1 MKIKRYF
8 ASDIRQ
14 AIRRVREEQGPDAV
28 ILSNR
33 KVEGGIEIVAAV
45 DYDESMFDSVPTE
58 PEQSQPTPIQPEA
71 RYDDFSHELKEDEF
85 RPSAASMRRSTATE
99 SRPQAR
105 PQSHQAARQS
115 QRPSQQAKPQSEPVD
130 PTAEPFYEQTHQAS
144 SLERQMSEVKRERR
158 HADPEWAQDPALVSM
173 KNELRELR
181 GLVEQQLSGF
191 AWGNME
197 RQHPLHARL
206 MRHLMQLGLTASES
220 KRIAMAVNEKSS
232 YEQAWRLALA
242 ILGQSLAITEDDI
255 LNDGGVVALV
265 GPTGVGKTTSIAK
278 LAARYTLR
286 HGAEKVALVTTD
298 NYRIG
303 AQEQLR
309 TFGRILGV
317 PVFVAK
323 DYQELEQTI
332 IELDDKELVLIDTAG
347 MSPRDMRLTEQL
359 SMLRSAVREV
369 KCYLV
374 LSANS
379 QVAGLEASVTTFQ
392 KVGLEG
398 CIISKIDESAS
409 LGEVLSTI
417 MSHNLPVA
425 YISDGQQ
432 VPEDLHPAR
441 SQDLVVRC
449 VEMAKKQNQSI
460 SDVAVELQFGKV
472 AVNA

>member
-33 KVEGGIEIVAAV
+33 RVEGGVEIVAAI
-45 DYDESMFDSVPTE
+45 DYDESLFVE
-58 PEQSQPTPIQPEA
+58 QAPESTTVSAATPMTS
-71 RYDDFSHELKEDEF
+71 RKNTDDYA
-85 RPSAASMRRSTATE
+85 RPSGNDQPYQSSMIDSSLLEKKRRSEFSEVSSKKVEAEHHLKRPGMPRE
-99 SRPQAR
+99 S
-105 PQSHQAARQS
+105 QSFSSKRKKPD
-115 QRPSQQAKPQSEPVD
+115 RPSHSLEWSQD
-130 PTAEPFYEQTHQAS
+130 PT
-144 SLERQMSEVKRERR
+144 MVG
-158 HADPEWAQDPALVSM
+158 M

-206 MRHLMQLGLTASES
+206 MRQLMVLGISAQES
-220 KRIAMAVNEKSS
+220 KRIAMAVNEKQSF
-232 YEQAWRLALA
+232 EQAWNLALA
-242 ILGQSLAITEDDI
+242 IMGQSLAITEDDI
-255 LNDGGVVALV
+255 LSEGGIVSLV
-265 GPTGVGKTTSIAK
+265 GPTGVGKTTTIAK

-286 HGAEKVALVTTD
+286 HGAGRVALITTD

-309 TFGRILGV
+309 TFGQILGA
-317 PVFVAK
+317 PVYVAK
-323 DYQELEQTI
+323 NYQELEQTI
-332 IELDDKELVLIDTAG
+332 EALDDKELVLIDTAG
-347 MSPRDMRLTEQL
+347 MSPSDLRLTEQL
-359 SMLRSAVREV
+359 SMLRDTLREV

-379 QVAGLEASVTTFQ
+379 QAAGLESSVTTFK

-409 LGEVLSTI
+409 LGEVLSVVL
-417 MSHNLPVA
+417 SHNLPIA

-441 SQDLVVRC
+441 SQDLVSRC
-449 VEMAKKQNQSI
+449 IDMAEKYNHSI
-460 SDVAVELQFGKV
+460 SDEAIELQFGKV
-472 AVNA
+472 AMNANV

>member
-33 KVEGGIEIVAAV
+33 RVEGGIEIVAAI
-45 DYDESMFDSVPTE
+45 DYDESMFEAPEERKSSSNPGSASQSNTFDSIEQRMMEKPDTTSISSS
-58 PEQSQPTPIQPEA
+58 PRKPAQSQPVSQHVPQTPIAPTVEKMNIPNQ
-71 RYDDFSHELKEDEF
+71 
-85 RPSAASMRRSTATE
+85 
-99 SRPQAR
+99 
-105 PQSHQAARQS
+105 RQVEWS
-115 QRPSQQAKPQSEPVD
+115 QD
-130 PTAEPFYEQTHQAS
+130 PT
-144 SLERQMSEVKRERR
+144 
-158 HADPEWAQDPALVSM
+158 LVSM
-173 KNELRELR
+173 KDELRELR

-191 AWGNME
+191 AWGSME

-206 MRHLMQLGLTASES
+206 MRQLMELGLRAQES
-220 KRIAMAVNEKSS
+220 KRIAMAVNEKFS
-232 YEQAWRLALA
+232 YEQGWNLALN
-242 ILGQSLAITEDDI
+242 ILSQSLSITEDDI
-255 LNDGGVVALV
+255 LSEGGVIALV

-286 HGAEKVALVTTD
+286 HGAGKVALVTTD

-309 TFGRILGV
+309 TFGKILGA
-317 PVFVAK
+317 PVHVAK
-323 DYQELEQTI
+323 NYQELEATI
-332 IELDDKELVLIDTAG
+332 DELDEYELVLVDTAG
-347 MSPRDMRLTEQL
+347 MSPQDLRLTEQL
-359 SMLRSAVREV
+359 SMLRSSMREV

-379 QVAGLEASVTTFQ
+379 QAAGLEASVKTFQ
-392 KVGLEG
+392 QVGLQG

-409 LGEVLSTI
+409 LGEVLSVI
-417 MSHNLPVA
+417 LSHNLPIA
-425 YISDGQQ
+425 YVSDGQQ

-441 SQDLVVRC
+441 SQELVNRC
-449 VEMAKKQNQSI
+449 VELADNNNFPI

-472 AVNA
+472 AMNANV

>member
-14 AIRRVREEQGPDAV
+14 AIRRVRDEQGPDAV

-33 KVEGGIEIVAAV
+33 RVEGGVEIVAAI
-45 DYDESMFDSVPTE
+45 DYDESLFSASASE
-58 PEQSQPTPIQPEA
+58 AAPTPTKAAAPAASRSDVGSSERA
-71 RYDDFSHELKEDEF
+71 LVDDHYHKSSAIDRLAPREVQRAEFS
-85 RPSAASMRRSTATE
+85 SAAENQSATTHPPTRSP
-99 SRPQAR
+99 SSSKPRVN
-105 PQSHQAARQS
+105 PQSTKHTQS
-115 QRPSQQAKPQSEPVD
+115 KPAVPGRSP
-130 PTAEPFYEQTHQAS
+130 HS
-144 SLERQMSEVKRERR
+144 M
-158 HADPEWAQDPALVSM
+158 EWEQDPALVGM

-206 MRHLMQLGLTASES
+206 MRQLMALGISAQES
-220 KRIAMAVNEKSS
+220 KRVARAVNEKQSF
-232 YEQAWRLALA
+232 EQAWNLALT
-242 ILGQSLAITEDDI
+242 IMTQSLAITEDDI
-255 LNDGGVVALV
+255 LSEGGIVSLV
-265 GPTGVGKTTSIAK
+265 GPTGVGKTTTIAK

-286 HGAEKVALVTTD
+286 HGAGRVALITTD

-309 TFGRILGV
+309 TFGQILGA
-317 PVFVAK
+317 PVYVAK
-323 DYQELEQTI
+323 NYQELEQTI
-332 IELDDKELVLIDTAG
+332 EMLDDKELVLIDTAG
-347 MSPRDMRLTEQL
+347 MSPSDMRLTEQL
-359 SMLRSAVREV
+359 SMLRNTLREV

-379 QVAGLEASVTTFQ
+379 QAAGLEASVETFK

-409 LGEVLSTI
+409 LGEVLSI
-417 MSHNLPVA
+417 VLSHNLPVA

-441 SQDLVVRC
+441 SQDLVSRC
-449 VEMAKKQNQSI
+449 IDMAEKYNHSI
-460 SDVAVELQFGKV
+460 SDEAIELQFGKV
-472 AVNA
+472 AVNANV

>member
-28 ILSNR
+28 ILSNKR
-33 KVEGGIEIVAAV
+33 VEGGIEIVAAI
-45 DYDESMFDSVPTE
+45 DYDESMFDESSD
-58 PEQSQPTPIQPEA
+58 QSAKASAPAAAPVQHHDSI
-71 RYDDFSHELKEDEF
+71 DE
-85 RPSAASMRRSTATE
+85 RMTSSPDVMSINHHAAQHSQHSQKTAE
-99 SRPQAR
+99 RVRPQPSVA
-105 PQSHQAARQS
+105 PQEIPQRRERSAPHHSEKNTPSSVQPQVEWS
-115 QRPSQQAKPQSEPVD
+115 QD
-130 PTAEPFYEQTHQAS
+130 PT
-144 SLERQMSEVKRERR
+144 
-158 HADPEWAQDPALVSM
+158 LVSM
-173 KNELRELR
+173 KDELRELR

-206 MRHLMQLGLTASES
+206 MRQLMELGLSAPES
-220 KRIAMAVNEKSS
+220 KRVAMAVNEKSS
-232 YEQAWRLALA
+232 YDQAWRLALG
-242 ILGQSLAITEDDI
+242 ILAQSLSITEDDI
-255 LNDGGVVALV
+255 LSEGGVVALV

-286 HGAEKVALVTTD
+286 HGAGKVALVTTD

-309 TFGRILGV
+309 TFGKILGA
-317 PVFVAK
+317 PVHVAK
-323 DYQELEQTI
+323 NYQELEQTI
-332 IELDDKELVLIDTAG
+332 DELDDFELVLVDTAG
-347 MSPRDMRLTEQL
+347 MSPQDLRLTEQL
-359 SMLRSAVREV
+359 GMLRSSMREV

-379 QVAGLEASVTTFQ
+379 QAAGLEASVKTFQ
-392 KVGLEG
+392 QVGLQG

-409 LGEVLSTI
+409 LGEVLSVVLR
-417 MSHNLPVA
+417 HNLPIS

-441 SQDLVVRC
+441 SQQLVARC
-449 VEMAKKQNQSI
+449 VEMAENNNYPI

-472 AVNA
+472 AMNANV